1 MKPAQNP
8 KDESEFK
15 SFVESMDKETDV
27 RLFRVSKSM
36 VNLSNIS
43 ISLEEKVSR
52 LDSLV
57 KSSAE

>member
-1 MKPAQNP
+1 
-8 KDESEFK
+8 
-15 SFVESMDKETDV
+15 MDKETDV